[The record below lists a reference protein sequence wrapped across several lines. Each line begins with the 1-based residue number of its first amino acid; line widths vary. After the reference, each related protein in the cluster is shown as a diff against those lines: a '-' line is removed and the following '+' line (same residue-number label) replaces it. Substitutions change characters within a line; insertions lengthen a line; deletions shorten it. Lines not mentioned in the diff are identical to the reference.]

1 MLNVLMI
8 PLLWLMCW
16 LSVMLHELGHAIGFR
31 LGSGKGPWRVFVGS
45 GPKLFKVGRLTLMLF
60 PFGGY
65 FIPDDE
71 AEPKSKKG
79 KLLMLAGGPLV
90 SLLLTVLFGIL
101 RFLIFAPD
109 PSKGILYDMLVYL
122 SAYLLIFNLFQFLFT
137 AIPLRYRI
145 ICRGTVSD
153 GMQFVHLL
161 KQKDDQNNTE
171 EQKLYRSLQ
180 HSNPI
185 GISSAKSTA
194 TPFLRNR
201 CSRQR
206 SRSRRI

>member
-171 EQKLYRSLQ
+171 EQK
-180 HSNPI
+180 
-185 GISSAKSTA
+185 
-194 TPFLRNR
+194 
-201 CSRQR
+201 
-206 SRSRRI
+206 